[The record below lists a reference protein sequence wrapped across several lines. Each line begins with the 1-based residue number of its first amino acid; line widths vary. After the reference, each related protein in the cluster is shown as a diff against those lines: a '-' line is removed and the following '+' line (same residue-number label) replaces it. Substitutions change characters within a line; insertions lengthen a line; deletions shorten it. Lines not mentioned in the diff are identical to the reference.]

1 MQAPSPS
8 CALATELN
16 TICTRFGEILSRTS
30 QIAAIAGVSFYSQV
44 QQELSQQSI
53 QSLLVEEAPVV
64 DSSSA
69 RSIKHELRSHH
80 ELNDDLP
87 TSSNELQRFWKRT
100 MEDWIGQQ
108 LQARGDGPA
117 TSAVSP
123 TNFTDSSMQPTND
136 SKPQLLLDPSNN
148 VTSGS
153 SLLSPHP
160 MDPLNLGF
168 SGTATPPFSPYAS
181 PSPHRA
187 MSASPIPGSAPL
199 SPFMPST
206 SIWYNILS
214 REPTD
219 SLDPSLTITGGA
231 STSPTVSPFVLQP
244 SPFLSPFQF
253 ASYYAA
259 SMVPVPSQGLAMP
272 MPSSSG
278 STTPLATQFGSLE
291 VEESYPWSSG
301 NIGYETNHNA
311 TTMTPMVQPPT
322 PTPFDNSVSTP
333 DHSESPGARRLSS
346 ASLPRLVTTGLSPST
361 GYTQSPTINISGSL
375 TPDPS
380 SLDDSGHSRTRSLSV
395 SESPNPGGRVSH
407 HRRLS
412 SGSVRYHPFPTPPRG
427 DSSPHLQGLN
437 DHSLSAIMTPSP
449 SSLLS
454 DFTSTT
460 SNSPQSSNESASGA
474 APQKLVKKRRSRSTD
489 TRSRTTRSVQYDEN
503 AVFSTNS
510 VDVFIVHTQTR
521 SKSEVTEQDVLELEL
536 DLEPGANAVTSTLY
550 RTVHS
555 RLPYT
560 HEMLEQDCEL
570 RKSYH
575 FVSSRAGAIT
585 KWIMSYDFGNPKV
598 EEGQRQPR
606 VRIEPVE
613 PLSHC
618 LPSDSILTFVHFPRD
633 SMVVDPT
640 HPIGSSA
647 WWRVQA
653 CEGRHEHCPGTGA
666 WTARWDEEGSER
678 RPSRIVQ
685 HYAACSLHK
694 DEGDFFCLGKFAR
707 AIKRVVP
714 HRTT

>member
-16 TICTRFGEILSRTS
+16 TICTQFGEVLSRTS

-44 QQELSQQSI
+44 QQKLSQQSI
-53 QSLLVEEAPVV
+53 QSLLVEESPVAA
-64 DSSSA
+64 DSSPM
-69 RSIKHELRSHH
+69 SIKHKLGSHH
-80 ELNDDLP
+80 ELNDGLP
-87 TSSNELQRFWKRT
+87 TSANELKRFWKRA
-100 MEDWIGQQ
+100 MEDWIAQQ
-108 LQARGDGPA
+108 LQARGDGSA

-123 TNFTDSSMQPTND
+123 TSFDSSMQPTID
-136 SKPQLLLDPSNN
+136 SKPQLSLDPSSN

-160 MDPLNLGF
+160 MGSSNLGF
-168 SGTATPPFSPYAS
+168 PGTATPPFSPYAS
-181 PSPHRA
+181 PSPLRA

-199 SPFMPST
+199 SPFMP
-206 SIWYNILS
+206 
-214 REPTD
+214 
-219 SLDPSLTITGGA
+219 
-231 STSPTVSPFVLQP
+231 VSPFVLQL

-253 ASYYAA
+253 ASYYATP
-259 SMVPVPSQGLAMP
+259 MVQMPPQGLATP

-278 STTPLATQFGSLE
+278 STTPLAAQFGGLE

-301 NIGYETNHNA
+301 NISFETCNDG

-322 PTPFDNSVSTP
+322 PTPLDDADSTP
-333 DHSESPGARRLSS
+333 EHSKSPGARRLSS
-346 ASLPRLVTTGLSPST
+346 ASLPRLVTTDLSPST
-361 GYTQSPTINISGSL
+361 GYTQSPTINISRSPI
-375 TPDPS
+375 PDPS
-380 SLDDSGHSRTRSLSV
+380 SLDGSGHSRTRSLSV

-427 DSSPHLQGLN
+427 DSSPHLQPAH
-437 DHSLSAIMTPSP
+437 DHSISTMMTSSA

-454 DFTSTT
+454 DLTSTT

-474 APQKLVKKRRSRSTD
+474 GSRKHIKRRRSRSTD
-489 TRSRTTRSVQYDEN
+489 TRSRTARSMQYDEN
-503 AVFSTNS
+503 AVFSTNT

-521 SKSEVTEQDVLELEL
+521 SKSEVTEQDVLEFEL
-536 DLEPGANAVTSTLY
+536 DSEPGANAVTSTLY

-560 HEMLEQDCEL
+560 PEMLEQDCEL
-570 RKSYH
+570 RASYQ

-585 KWIMSYDFGNPKV
+585 KWIVSYDFEDPTAV
-598 EEGQRQPR
+598 EDQRQPR

-613 PLSHC
+613 PLSH
-618 LPSDSILTFVHFPRD
+618 LPSKSILTFVHFPRNTL
-633 SMVVDPT
+633 VVDPT

-694 DEGDFFCLGKFAR
+694 DEGDFFSLGKFAR
-707 AIKRVVP
+707 AIKRVVS
-714 HRTT
+714 HRNT

>member
-16 TICTRFGEILSRTS
+16 TICTRFGDILSRTS
-30 QIAAIAGVSFYSQV
+30 QIGVAALASGLRA
-44 QQELSQQSI
+44 LSVAAQSI
-53 QSLLVEEAPVV
+53 QSLLVEEAPVI

-80 ELNDDLP
+80 ELNGDLP
-87 TSSNELQRFWKRT
+87 TSANELQRFWKRT
-100 MEDWIGQQ
+100 MEDWIAQQ
-108 LQARGDGPA
+108 LQARGDGPV

-136 SKPQLLLDPSNN
+136 LKPQLLLDPSNN
-148 VTSGS
+148 VTLGS
-153 SLLSPHP
+153 SLLSLQPIN
-160 MDPLNLGF
+160 PLNLGF
-168 SGTATPPFSPYAS
+168 SGTATPPFSPYTS

-187 MSASPIPGSAPL
+187 MSASPIPGSASL
-199 SPFMPST
+199 SPFMPS
-206 SIWYNILS
+206 
-214 REPTD
+214 
-219 SLDPSLTITGGA
+219 
-231 STSPTVSPFVLQP
+231 PFVLHP

-259 SMVPVPSQGLAMP
+259 SMVPVPSRGLAMP

-291 VEESYPWSSG
+291 VEESYPWSSR

-311 TTMTPMVQPPT
+311 TTMTPMVQPTT
-322 PTPFDNSVSTP
+322 PTPFDNSASTP
-333 DHSESPGARRLSS
+333 DHSESPGARHLSS
-346 ASLPRLVTTGLSPST
+346 SSLPRLVTTDLSPST
-361 GYTQSPTINISGSL
+361 GYTQSPTINISRSL

-380 SLDDSGHSRTRSLSV
+380 SLNDSGHSRTRSLLV

-437 DHSLSAIMTPSP
+437 DHSLSAIITPSP

-454 DFTSTT
+454 DLTSTT

-474 APQKLVKKRRSRSTD
+474 APQKLVKKRRSRSAD

-536 DLEPGANAVTSTLY
+536 DSEPGANAVRSTLY

-555 RLPYT
+555 RLQYT
-560 HEMLEQDCEL
+560 YEMLEQDCEH
-570 RKSYH
+570 RTSYH

-585 KWIMSYDFGNPKV
+585 KWIVSYDFRNPKV

-606 VRIEPVE
+606 VRIEPIE
-613 PLSHC
+613 PLSH
-618 LPSDSILTFVHFPRD
+618 LPSNSILTFVHFPRD

-685 HYAACSLHK
+685 HYAACTLHK